1 MEKAKFNSYLPENY
15 QPTSYAGGLP
25 TPLKRVRLVPSDLT
39 DSQLEV
45 YPLHWRMLCAFVG
58 GHTSYSTSIHF
69 LMQAKKT
76 LLHHFAPFNIS
87 ILEGG
92 L

>member
-1 MEKAKFNSYLPENY
+1 MKKAKFSSYLPENY
-15 QPTSYAGGLP
+15 QLTSYAGGLS
-25 TPLKRVRLVPSDLT
+25 TPLFRGRTVPSIL
-39 DSQLEV
+39 SGPQLEV